1 MFPAPPPLL
10 PRVTETVSPGSK
22 RSKYQFTQTSEM
34 LENELPKETVVLSD
48 ELGVIVVG
56 AVGAS
61 VCALNVSTA
70 CEIAG
75 TRARA
80 GFRPGRR
87 NGMTLP
93 TVNPVT
99 WGAAEL
105 FCA

>member
-1 MFPAPPPLL
+1 MFPAPPPPLL

-22 RSKYQFTQTSEM
+22 RSPTKYQFTQTSEM
-34 LENELPKETVVLSD
+34 LENELPKETEVLSD

-75 TRARA
+75 TRTQRVSAL
-80 GFRPGRR
+80 GGT
-87 NGMTLP
+87 G
-93 TVNPVT
+93 
-99 WGAAEL
+99 
-105 FCA
+105 